1 MKASLFVL
9 AGLAAAAHA
18 HVGDVG
24 VAILN
29 NRLATGIVDDSGGGQ
44 VVIPGSRVFGA
55 EIGLTIPGF
64 GDEPGFFAADGTLT
78 VGSGLG
84 FNIMSAVR
92 RWDSGTGTFVAASET
107 FRMERPDGT
116 VFVDSPLTNTFT
128 PGWAFS
134 VAAGDFDDHPNYYVQ
149 NRVDAGIYLLELNL
163 YSTVSTIA
171 NSDSFWLVINDGGDE
186 ADHDAA
192 IEYTENVIVPTPASA
207 GVALMGLMAL
217 RRRR

>member
-1 MKASLFVL
+1 MKAFVTVL
-9 AGLAAAAHA
+9 IGLAASAHA

-29 NRLATGIVDDSGGGQ
+29 NRLVTGIVDDSGGSE
-44 VVIPGSRVFGA
+44 VVIPGARVFGGD
-55 EIGLTIPGF
+55 IGLSIPGF
-64 GDEPGFFAADGTLT
+64 GDEPGFFASDGTLT
-78 VGSGLG
+78 VGSGFG
-84 FNIMSAVR
+84 FNILSSVQK
-92 RWDSGTGTFVAASET
+92 WDSGAGTFVAASET
-107 FRMERPDGT
+107 FRLERPDGT

-128 PGWAFS
+128 PGWAFT

-149 NRVDAGIYLLELNL
+149 NRVDAGIYLLELNF

-171 NSDSFWLVINDGGDE
+171 NSDSFWLVINDGADE

-207 GVALMGLMAL
+207 GVAMFGLIAL

>member
-1 MKASLFVL
+1 MKCILTAM
-9 AGLAAAAHA
+9 AGLAGVASG

-24 VAILN
+24 VALLN
-29 NRLATGIVDDSGGGQ
+29 NRLVTGIVDDSSGSQ
-44 VVIPGSRVFGA
+44 VVVPGVRVFGA
-55 EIGLTIPGF
+55 EMGLTVPGF
-64 GDEPGFFAADGTLT
+64 GEDPGFFASNGTLA

-84 FNIMSAVR
+84 FNIMGAVR
-92 RWDSGTGTFVAASET
+92 KWDSGMGTFVAASET
-107 FRMERPDGT
+107 FRLERPDGT

-128 PGWAFS
+128 AGWAFT
-134 VAAGDFDDHPNYYVQ
+134 VGAGDFDDHPNYYVQ

-171 NSDSFWLVINDGGDE
+171 NSDSFWLVINDGADE
-186 ADHDAA
+186 ADHEAA

-207 GVALMGLMAL
+207 GVALMGLLAL

>member
-1 MKASLFVL
+1 MKVVLITL
-9 AGLAAAAHA
+9 AGLAAVANA

-24 VAILN
+24 VAIVN
-29 NRLATGIVDDSGGGQ
+29 NRLVTGIVEDLSGSD
-44 VVIPGSRVFGA
+44 VVVPGARAFGA
-55 EIGLTIPGF
+55 EIGLTVPGF
-64 GDEPGFFAADGTLT
+64 GDEPGFFVTDGTLA

-84 FNIMSAVR
+84 FNIMGAVR
-92 RWDSGTGTFVAASET
+92 KWDSGPGTFVAASET
-107 FRMERPDGT
+107 FRLERPDGT

-128 PGWAFS
+128 AGWAFA
-134 VAAGDFDDHPNYYVQ
+134 VGAGDFDDHPNYYVQ

-171 NSDSFWLVINDGGDE
+171 NSDSFWLVINDGADE
-186 ADHDAA
+186 ADHEAA